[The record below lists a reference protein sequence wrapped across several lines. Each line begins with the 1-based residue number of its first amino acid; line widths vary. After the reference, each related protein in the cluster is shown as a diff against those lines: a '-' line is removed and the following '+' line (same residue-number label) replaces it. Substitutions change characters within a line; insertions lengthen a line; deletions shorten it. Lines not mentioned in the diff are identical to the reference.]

1 MFVTGLLACSRGE
14 LEETEDKVEV
24 IFPAIPYPTSQ
35 STSQGK
41 KKLSHLC
48 GIITYSVKSMVILT
62 IWLQWSLCINGS
74 KLCLFIKLIRM
85 EHAKKNKIYTKI
97 VILKLVLFYL
107 FFSVFFFHFFLFSN
121 IRSIKQWYLS
131 KTST

>member
-1 MFVTGLLACSRGE
+1 MSNVVVFFLIIVCYWLLACSRGE

-41 KKLSHLC
+41 KNSVICVELSH
-48 GIITYSVKSMVILT
+48 TVE
-62 IWLQWSLCINGS
+62 INGNPYNMIAVKFMHKWLEIVS
-74 KLCLFIKLIRM
+74 FYQANKNGTCQ
-85 EHAKKNKIYTKI
+85 KNKIYTKI

-107 FFSVFFFHFFLFSN
+107 FFSVFFFFIFFSFL
-121 IRSIKQWYLS
+121 ILDQ
-131 KTST
+131 